1 MGTLKVINPF
11 DQSIYFE
18 APYLTWPEVEDAVSK
33 ARSAFERWRQVP
45 LSERIHM
52 VLEGMQYFKEHY
64 GQVAT
69 DLTRQMGKPI
79 VQSRNEINRM
89 FERATYMASIAEET
103 LAPETLTEMEGFERT
118 ILNEPHGVVLDIAA
132 WNYPL
137 LIAVNVIVPALL
149 SGNVVLIKHSS
160 RTPLCG
166 EHFARALGNLGEHRG
181 LVRNLILDHRN
192 TEQLITSG
200 LIDHV
205 SFTGSKNG
213 GHDIYTATARNFIEV
228 GLELGGKDPAYVAP
242 DADLDFSVA
251 NLVDGA
257 MYNAGQS
264 CCGIERVY
272 VHAGL
277 YDRFIEKAEKLIAD
291 YKLGDPMSEET
302 TMGPLAMKSTLA
314 LCEKQVVEAN
324 SKGARLFGGGKQLR
338 IGKGNFFEPTL
349 IADIPN
355 NHLSIMQEENFGPV
369 LPVMKVE
376 SDEQAINLMNDS
388 I

>member
-1 MGTLKVINPF
+1 
-11 DQSIYFE
+11 
-18 APYLTWPEVEDAVSK
+18 
-33 ARSAFERWRQVP
+33 
-45 LSERIHM
+45 
-52 VLEGMQYFKEHY
+52 
-64 GQVAT
+64 
-69 DLTRQMGKPI
+69 
-79 VQSRNEINRM
+79 
-89 FERATYMASIAEET
+89 
-103 LAPETLTEMEGFERT
+103 
-118 ILNEPHGVVLDIAA
+118 
-132 WNYPL
+132 
-137 LIAVNVIVPALL
+137 
-149 SGNVVLIKHSS
+149 
-160 RTPLCG
+160 
-166 EHFARALGNLGEHRG
+166 LGEHRG

-388 I
+388 IYGLTAVVCTQSLGRAKHFGQMLEAGTVFMNRCDYLDPALPWTGTKSSGKGVSLSKYGFHALTKRKGLHFRINTS